1 MVVEIKESE
10 EILAKKNKITQQ
22 IIKGEVPESVLNF
35 AAQGLL
41 PVPSEEIIDILV
53 YLIISESKFKE
64 VAAKTLSGYKVSDLI
79 EIVKKD
85 NLMPETYLY
94 FADVSRYDKRII
106 QALLYNRAVPN
117 KVFEKIAEV
126 GKEDLLDI
134 IVANQIRLLN
144 YPPIIDKL
152 LKNPNLSNDQRRRI
166 NEFREE
172 FFEKVSVGNPL
183 FRGMRREEEKV
194 IPEEKVIIEE
204 IEEKIEEAKI
214 EEENLPL
221 VEEIIS
227 AVKKEKGEEVL
238 EKEEAEQEGAVE
250 EEVLEELPAE
260 AENLLAPEERRSKKM
275 ISAYNKIMKL
285 TLPEKIQLALLGNRE
300 ERAILIRDSNK
311 SVAMAV
317 LKSPKLTEVDVEV
330 ISTFRQVDPEIL
342 QGIANNRKWMKNYN
356 IVLNLVKNPKTPVGT
371 ALHLLNR
378 ITLTDLKI
386 LKNNKNVPEIIRRM
400 AQKIIVEK
408 STAATG

>member
-1 MVVEIKESE
+1 M
-10 EILAKKNKITQQ
+10 
-22 IIKGEVPESVLNF
+22 
-35 AAQGLL
+35 
-41 PVPSEEIIDILV
+41 
-53 YLIISESKFKE
+53 
-64 VAAKTLSGYKVSDLI
+64 
-79 EIVKKD
+79 
-85 NLMPETYLY
+85 
-94 FADVSRYDKRII
+94 
-106 QALLYNRAVPN
+106 
-117 KVFEKIAEV
+117 
-126 GKEDLLDI
+126 
-134 IVANQIRLLN
+134 
-144 YPPIIDKL
+144 

-183 FRGMRREEEKV
+183 FRMRREEEKEV
-194 IPEEKVIIEE
+194 EEEKVVIEE
-204 IEEKIEEAKI
+204 IEEKKEEAKV
-214 EEENLPL
+214 EEENLPS

-227 AVKKEKGEEVL
+227 AVKKEEREEVL
-238 EKEEAEQEGAVE
+238 VEEEEEQEEAVE
-250 EEVLEELPAE
+250 EELLKELPAE
-260 AENLLAPEERRSKKM
+260 AETLLAPEERRSKKM

-285 TLPEKIQLALLGNRE
+285 TLPEKIQLALLGTRE

-330 ISTFRQVDPEIL
+330 ISTFRQVDPEVL
-342 QGIANNRKWMKNYN
+342 QGIANNRKWIKNYN

-408 STAATG
+408 STTATG

>member
-10 EILAKKNKITQQ
+10 KILAKKNKITQQ
-22 IIKGEVPESVLNF
+22 IIKEEVPEGVLNF

-41 PVPSEEIIDILV
+41 PLPSEEIIDILV
-53 YLIISESKFKE
+53 YLITTESKYKE
-64 VAAKTLSGYKVSDLI
+64 VAEKTLSGYKVNDLI

-85 NLMPETYLY
+85 NLIPETYLY

-117 KVFEKIAEV
+117 KVFEKVAEV
-126 GKEDLLDI
+126 GKEDLLEI
-134 IVANQIRLLN
+134 IVSNQIRLLN

-183 FRGMRREEEKV
+183 FRGMKREEEKEV
-194 IPEEKVIIEE
+194 EEEKVVIEE
-204 IEEKIEEAKI
+204 IEEKKGEAKI
-214 EEENLPL
+214 EEENLPS

-227 AVKKEKGEEVL
+227 AVKKDEREEVL
-238 EKEEAEQEGAVE
+238 VEEEQEEAVE
-250 EEVLEELPAE
+250 EELLKELPAE
-260 AENLLAPEERRSKKM
+260 AETLLAPEERRSKKM

-285 TLPEKIQLALLGNRE
+285 TLPEKIQLALLGTRE

-342 QGIANNRKWMKNYN
+342 QGIANNRKWIKNYN
-356 IVLNLVKNPKTPVGT
+356 IILNLVKNPKTPVGT

-408 STAATG
+408 STTATG

>member
-1 MVVEIKESE
+1 
-10 EILAKKNKITQQ
+10 
-22 IIKGEVPESVLNF
+22 
-35 AAQGLL
+35 
-41 PVPSEEIIDILV
+41 
-53 YLIISESKFKE
+53 
-64 VAAKTLSGYKVSDLI
+64 
-79 EIVKKD
+79 
-85 NLMPETYLY
+85 
-94 FADVSRYDKRII
+94 
-106 QALLYNRAVPN
+106 
-117 KVFEKIAEV
+117 
-126 GKEDLLDI
+126 
-134 IVANQIRLLN
+134 
-144 YPPIIDKL
+144 
-152 LKNPNLSNDQRRRI
+152 
-166 NEFREE
+166 
-172 FFEKVSVGNPL
+172 
-183 FRGMRREEEKV
+183 MRREEEKV